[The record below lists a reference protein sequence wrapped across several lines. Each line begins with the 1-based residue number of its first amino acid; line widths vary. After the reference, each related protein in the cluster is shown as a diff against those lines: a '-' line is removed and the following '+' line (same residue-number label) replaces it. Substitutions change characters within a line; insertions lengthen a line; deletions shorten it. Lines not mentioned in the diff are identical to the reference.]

1 MAEEKLLVKR
11 NGDFHYPIY
20 FEEDFSNLSQVLRDE
35 QMEGRRICVVAD
47 SNTAALYGEAVQKE
61 LSMAAAEV
69 LMFVFSAGEPN
80 KNLDT
85 VKDLYRFLIQHEIDR
100 TGILAALGGG
110 VTGDLTGFGA
120 ATYLRGIDFIQIPTT
135 LLAQVDSSVG
145 GKTGVDFEQ
154 YKNMVGAFHQ
164 PRLVYMN
171 LSTLKTLPPKEF
183 SCGMGEVIKTGL
195 ICDKDFFQYVQ
206 NGSQMLYHQGRR
218 GRA

>member
-20 FEEDFSNLSQVLRDE
+20 FEEDFSNLSQVLKDE

-85 VKDLYRFLIQHEIDR
+85 VKDLYRFLIQH
-100 TGILAALGGG
+100 G
-110 VTGDLTGFGA
+110 
-120 ATYLRGIDFIQIPTT
+120 
-135 LLAQVDSSVG
+135 
-145 GKTGVDFEQ
+145 
-154 YKNMVGAFHQ
+154 N
-164 PRLVYMN
+164 
-171 LSTLKTLPPKEF
+171 
-183 SCGMGEVIKTGL
+183 
-195 ICDKDFFQYVQ
+195 
-206 NGSQMLYHQGRR
+206 
-218 GRA
+218 